1 MEIALGII
9 LILASVFLIVS
20 VLLQS
25 GKSNNHLSGAIA
37 GGAETFFGKSKA
49 ETLDRKLSKLTA
61 IVAVVFAVLVIVV
74 YLLQDTTDFSN
85 YTIPDSSNTSVS
97 DTTDSDVADSDAA
110 DADADNGDASGA
122 ED

>member
-1 MEIALGII
+1 MEIVLGII

-49 ETLDRKLSKLTA
+49 ETIDRKLSKLTA
-61 IVAVVFAVLVIVV
+61 IVAVVFAVLVIAV
-74 YLLQDTTDFSN
+74 YLLQDTTDYSG
-85 YTIPDSSNTSVS
+85 YIADSGDTNVS
-97 DTTDSDVADSDAA
+97 DTADSDAVDSDAA
-110 DADADNGDASGA
+110 DSEADLDGDSG
-122 ED
+122 EEN

>member
-1 MEIALGII
+1 MEIVLGII

-49 ETLDRKLSKLTA
+49 ETIDRKLSKLTA
-61 IVAVVFAVLVIVV
+61 IVAVVFAVLVIAV
-74 YLLQDTTDFSN
+74 YLLQETTDYSG
-85 YTIPDSSNTSVS
+85 YIADSGDTNVS
-97 DTTDSDVADSDAA
+97 DTADSDAVDSDAA
-110 DADADNGDASGA
+110 DSEADLDGDSG
-122 ED
+122 EEN